1 MTHNEWESGKRLTT
15 NNATRE
21 QLVWMVKDRESIIN
35 RQQEQIDRLQ
45 KQLERWQAFCV
56 DLVNHEAKPIKMEM
70 PDSLKQTCDYL
81 SAWTE

>member
-1 MTHNEWESGKRLTT
+1 MTHNEWENGKRLATS
-15 NNATRE
+15 NATRE

-45 KQLERWQAFCV
+45 KQLEQYQAFCV
-56 DLVNHEAKPIKMEM
+56 DLINHEVKPIMVEM

-81 SAWTE
+81 SAWTK